1 MKREK
6 LINEIEELKK
16 QREYFELE
24 EDDYAESFDDLLDEE
39 GDIVIL
45 GIRYCR
51 STVLKKIDPVAYRCC
66 LNDYLASIDVE
77 GDPKYQSLCEQI
89 EELEY
94 ELELIEE
101 ESEKGNNL

>member
-1 MKREK
+1 MKREE
-6 LINEIEELKK
+6 LISEIEELKK
-16 QREYFELE
+16 QRECFELE
-24 EDDYAESFDDLLDEE
+24 DDDYSDSFDELLDEE

-45 GIRYCR
+45 GMRYCR
-51 STVLKKIDPVAYRCC
+51 SRVLKEVDPVAYRCS

-77 GDPKYQSLCEQI
+77 DDQKYQALCKQI

-101 ESEKGNNL
+101 ECEKGNNL